1 VTVFGD
7 GSSGRVFRDP
17 AAVTCPTSRL
27 SALKTERKHLYR
39 ELALQAVCA
48 FRAAFRDSISFV
60 EGGLLEDRL
69 YVISGPPGSGK
80 TTFCAQF
87 ITQGAKKG
95 EDCLYVTM
103 HETQTELMQDMS
115 GYEFGFDR
123 AMQSDAI
130 QFLNLVTE
138 SGKRTI
144 SQFGTESGLT
154 NRLIAFIEQNGVDR
168 VVVDSTMLLQHFL
181 TDVSQEITGF
191 LSALKQT
198 DATILLISEMTDPS
212 SYSDEHYLAHGVI
225 FFHNF
230 LDRGSMTREC
240 RRSRCAAPPSTATS
254 AR

>member
-1 VTVFGD
+1 MRV
-7 GSSGRVFRDP
+7 SSGVPGFDQ
-17 AAVTCPTSRL
+17 L
-27 SALKTERKHLYR
+27 
-39 ELALQAVCA
+39 
-48 FRAAFRDSISFV
+48 V

-230 LDRGSMTREC
+230 LDRGSMTRGMQAIKM
-240 RRSRCAAPPSTATS
+240 RGTAIDCDIRQIAFS
-254 AR
+254 DAGLQVFPDEKIES